1 MSIRHLRTLLAIRD
15 HGSFGAAAEAVLITH
30 AAVSQQIKALES
42 HWNSKHMA
50 RYLEQVD
57 GMIENRER
65 YRCAC

>member
-42 HWNSKHMA
+42 HWNVV
-50 RYLEQVD
+50 LLTV
-57 GMIENRER
+57 ER
-65 YRCAC
+65 VAHSLHRRPCLCRQG